1 MSVNNRLG
9 NEITKVGEMQRFETE
24 NAYTYVI
31 EKSKRE
37 GYSPK
42 RHIAISKT
50 NNDKKNKN
58 KIKVKYE

>member
-31 EKSKRE
+31 EKNRE
-37 GYSPK
+37 K
-42 RHIAISKT
+42 
-50 NNDKKNKN
+50 
-58 KIKVKYE
+58 